1 MITLNHSINL
11 VTEIDE
17 HKMPSHLLTAFIN
30 LSELE
35 MEKMLRGAF
44 VAALIGEGFID
55 KLNENNSWAIVKVG
69 DN

>member
-17 HKMPSHLLTAFIN
+17 HKMPSHLLSAFIN

-35 MEKMLRGAF
+35 MEKLLRGAF
-44 VAALIGEGFID
+44 VSALEGEGFLN
-55 KLNENNSWAIVKVG
+55 KLNENNSWAILKVG

>member
-17 HKMPSHLLTAFIN
+17 NKMPDNLLSTFVN
-30 LSELE
+30 LSELQ
-35 MEKMLRGAF
+35 MEKLLRGAF
-44 VAALIGEGFID
+44 IQALHD
-55 KLNENNSWAIVKVG
+55 KKFLDEINENNSWAIVKVG

>member
-17 HKMPSHLLTAFIN
+17 HKMPEHLLNVFLN

-35 MEKMLRGAF
+35 MGKMLRGAF
-44 VAALIGEGFID
+44 VAALVGEGFID
-55 KLNENNSWAIVKVG
+55 KINENNEWATLKIG

>member
-1 MITLNHSINL
+1 MIKLNHSINL

-17 HKMPSHLLTAFIN
+17 HKMPDHLLNAFLN

-44 VAALIGEGFID
+44 VSALIGEGFIN
-55 KLNENNSWAIVKVG
+55 KLNENNQWAEIKIG

>member
-17 HKMPSHLLTAFIN
+17 HKMPSHLLSAFIN

-35 MEKMLRGAF
+35 MEKLLRGAF
-44 VAALIGEGFID
+44 VSALEGEGFLN

>member
-17 HKMPSHLLTAFIN
+17 HKMPSHLLSAFVN

-35 MEKMLRGAF
+35 MEKLLRGAF
-44 VAALIGEGFID
+44 VSALIGEGFLN

>member
-17 HKMPSHLLTAFIN
+17 NKMPDNLLSTFVN
-30 LSELE
+30 LSELQ
-35 MEKMLRGAF
+35 MEKLLRGAF
-44 VAALIGEGFID
+44 IQALKD
-55 KLNENNSWAIVKVG
+55 KNFLDEINADNSWAIVKVG

>member
-17 HKMPSHLLTAFIN
+17 HKMPSHLLKAFIN

-35 MEKMLRGAF
+35 MEKLLRGAF
-44 VAALIGEGFID
+44 VSALEGEGFLN

>member
-17 HKMPSHLLTAFIN
+17 HKMPSELLSAFVN
-30 LSELE
+30 LSELQ

-44 VAALIGEGFID
+44 IQALHD
-55 KLNENNSWAIVKVG
+55 KKFLDEINENNSWAILKVG

>member
-1 MITLNHSINL
+1 MIKLNHSINL

-17 HKMPSHLLTAFIN
+17 HKMPDHLLNAFLN

-35 MEKMLRGAF
+35 MEKMLKGAF
-44 VAALIGEGFID
+44 VSALIGEGFIN
-55 KLNENNSWAIVKVG
+55 KLNENNQWAEIKIG

>member
-17 HKMPSHLLTAFIN
+17 HKMPSHLLSAFIN

-35 MEKMLRGAF
+35 METLLRGAF
-44 VAALIGEGFID
+44 VSALEGEGFLN

>member
-17 HKMPSHLLTAFIN
+17 NKMPDHLLSAFVN
-30 LSELE
+30 LSEFQ
-35 MEKMLRGAF
+35 MEKLLRGAF
-44 VAALIGEGFID
+44 VQALQD
-55 KLNENNSWAIVKVG
+55 KNFLDEINENNSWAIVKVG

>member
-17 HKMPSHLLTAFIN
+17 HKMPSELLSAFVN

-35 MEKMLRGAF
+35 MEKLLRGAF
-44 VAALIGEGFID
+44 TDALIGEGFLD

-69 DN
+69 NN

>member
-17 HKMPSHLLTAFIN
+17 NKMPDHLLSAFVN
-30 LSELE
+30 LSELQ
-35 MEKMLRGAF
+35 MEKLLRGAF
-44 VAALIGEGFID
+44 IQALQD
-55 KLNENNSWAIVKVG
+55 KKFLDEINENNSWAILKVG

>member
-1 MITLNHSINL
+1 MIKLNHSINL

-17 HKMPSHLLTAFIN
+17 HKMPDHLLNAFLN

-35 MEKMLRGAF
+35 MEKLLRGAF
-44 VAALIGEGFID
+44 VSALISEGFID
-55 KLNENNSWAIVKVG
+55 KLNENNQWAEIKIG

>member
-17 HKMPSHLLTAFIN
+17 QKMPSHLLSAFIN

-35 MEKMLRGAF
+35 MEKLLRGAF
-44 VAALIGEGFID
+44 VSALEGEGFLN

>member
-17 HKMPSHLLTAFIN
+17 HKMPSHLLSAFIN

-35 MEKMLRGAF
+35 MEKLLRGAF
-44 VAALIGEGFID
+44 VSALEGEGFLN

-69 DN
+69 NN

>member
-17 HKMPSHLLTAFIN
+17 HKMPEHLLKTFLT

-44 VAALIGEGFID
+44 IGALEGEGFLN
-55 KLNENNSWAIVKVG
+55 KLNENNSWAILKVG

>member
-17 HKMPSHLLTAFIN
+17 HKMPEHLLTAFVN
-30 LSELE
+30 LSELQ
-35 MEKMLRGAF
+35 MEKLLRGAF
-44 VAALIGEGFID
+44 TDALIGEGFLD

-69 DN
+69 NN

>member
-17 HKMPSHLLTAFIN
+17 NKMPSNLLSTFIN
-30 LSELE
+30 LSELQ
-35 MEKMLRGAF
+35 MEKLLRGAF
-44 VAALIGEGFID
+44 IQALQD
-55 KLNENNSWAIVKVG
+55 KKFLDEINENNSWAILKVG

>member
-17 HKMPSHLLTAFIN
+17 NKMPDNLLSTFVN
-30 LSELE
+30 LSEFQ
-35 MEKMLRGAF
+35 MEKLLRGAF
-44 VAALIGEGFID
+44 IQALQD
-55 KLNENNSWAIVKVG
+55 KNFLDEINENNSWAILKVG

>member
-17 HKMPSHLLTAFIN
+17 HKMPSHLLSAFIN

-35 MEKMLRGAF
+35 MEKLLRGAF
-44 VAALIGEGFID
+44 TDALIKEGFLNQ
-55 KLNENNSWAIVKVG
+55 LNENNSWATLKLG